1 MILIIIGITACTGS
15 VTNELDN
22 QVNKDKADVKQDDD
36 ATKSQK
42 AALNS
47 AKNYSD
53 IMHMSKQGI
62 YEQLT
67 AKEGDDFSEDDAQYA
82 VDHLKANYKENA
94 LESAKSYQEDQ
105 NMSKNKIKEQLTSSY
120 GDQFTEDEAQYAVD
134 NLED

>member
-1 MILIIIGITACTGS
+1 M
-15 VTNELDN
+15 TNELDN

-67 AKEGDDFSEDDAQYA
+67 AK
-82 VDHLKANYKENA
+82 
-94 LESAKSYQEDQ
+94 
-105 NMSKNKIKEQLTSSY
+105 
-120 GDQFTEDEAQYAVD
+120 
-134 NLED
+134 